1 MAYGRYF
8 EEFTVG
14 EVLRHW
20 PGRTINEAD
29 CTWFALL
36 TMNQHPVHSDAH
48 YAATHTQHGQRLVL
62 GPLVFSIGIGMTVA
76 DVSGK
81 AIANLEIEKI
91 THEAPTFIGDTL
103 YSEST
108 VLETRESKQGDRGTV
123 TVQTRVSNQRG
134 ERVMTFKRTA
144 LLPKKNH
151 GDPGRGRLPRMTR
164 APLDG
169 LRVLAVSQFGAGPF
183 GTQLLADLGAE
194 VIKIEDP
201 RVGGDVARE
210 VGPYAGEDDSLYFQ
224 AFNRGKKSITLD
236 LEHPEGRAVLRDLAR
251 VSHAVY
257 NNLRGDLPERL
268 GVTYAAL
275 RDVNPALVCCSL
287 SGFGRTG
294 PRAAEP
300 AFDYLIQGYA
310 GWMSVS
316 GEPDGPPGKCGV
328 SVVDFAGGY
337 ASMAALLAGLWDA
350 QRTGVGRDIELSLL
364 DTAVSMLSY
373 YAIWALNRDWQPA
386 RVEDSGHQSIVP
398 AQNFPTRD
406 GFIVIFCNKEKFWT
420 SLVQAMDL
428 PEVARDPRFA
438 TFADRLAHK
447 SVLVPILKAR
457 FAERTT
463 SEWLSRLR
471 GKVPCAPVNTIAEA
485 LADEQVAA
493 RDMIVEVKH
502 PRFGV
507 LREVGSP
514 VKTEGAA
521 PNLSPAPALGQHT
534 DEILRTLLQYDPA
547 RIAALRASGALGEP
561 ND

>member
-1 MAYGRYF
+1 
-8 EEFTVG
+8 
-14 EVLRHW
+14 
-20 PGRTINEAD
+20 
-29 CTWFALL
+29 
-36 TMNQHPVHSDAH
+36 
-48 YAATHTQHGQRLVL
+48 
-62 GPLVFSIGIGMTVA
+62 
-76 DVSGK
+76 
-81 AIANLEIEKI
+81 
-91 THEAPTFIGDTL
+91 
-103 YSEST
+103 
-108 VLETRESKQGDRGTV
+108 
-123 TVQTRVSNQRG
+123 
-134 ERVMTFKRTA
+134 
-144 LLPKKNH
+144 
-151 GDPGRGRLPRMTR
+151 MTR

-257 NNLRGDLPERL
+257 NNLRGDLPEQL

-275 RDVNPALVCCSL
+275 KDVNPALVCCSL

-310 GWMSVS
+310 GWMSVT
-316 GEPDGPPGKCGV
+316 GEPDGPPVKAGV
-328 SVVDFAGGY
+328 SVVDFAAGY

-350 QRTGVGRDIELSLL
+350 SRTGVGRDLELSLL

-386 RVEDSGHQSIVP
+386 RVEDSGHQSLVP
-398 AQNFPTRD
+398 AQNFPTKD
-406 GFIVIFCNKEKFWT
+406 GVIVIFCNKEKFWA
-420 SLVQAMDL
+420 SLVEAMEL
-428 PEVARDPRFA
+428 PAVGRDPRFA
-438 TFADRLAHK
+438 TFADRLLHK

-463 SEWLSRLR
+463 SDWLSRLR
-471 GKVPCAPVNTIAEA
+471 GRVPCAPVNTLAQA
-485 LADEQVAA
+485 LADEQIAA
-493 RDMIVEVKH
+493 RDMIIEVKH

-507 LREVGSP
+507 LREVGTP

-547 RIAALRASGALGEP
+547 RIAALRASGALGRHPE
-561 ND
+561 

>member
-1 MAYGRYF
+1 
-8 EEFTVG
+8 
-14 EVLRHW
+14 
-20 PGRTINEAD
+20 
-29 CTWFALL
+29 
-36 TMNQHPVHSDAH
+36 
-48 YAATHTQHGQRLVL
+48 
-62 GPLVFSIGIGMTVA
+62 
-76 DVSGK
+76 
-81 AIANLEIEKI
+81 
-91 THEAPTFIGDTL
+91 
-103 YSEST
+103 
-108 VLETRESKQGDRGTV
+108 
-123 TVQTRVSNQRG
+123 
-134 ERVMTFKRTA
+134 
-144 LLPKKNH
+144 
-151 GDPGRGRLPRMTR
+151 MTR
-164 APLDG
+164 APLHG
-169 LRVLAVSQFGAGPF
+169 LRVLTVSQFGAGPF

-194 VIKIEDP
+194 IIKIEDP
-201 RVGGDVARE
+201 GVGGDVARQ

-224 AFNRGKKSITLD
+224 SFNRGKKSITLD

-350 QRTGVGRDIELSLL
+350 QRTGVGRDIEMSLL

-373 YAIWALNRDWQPA
+373 YAIWTLNRDWQPA

-406 GFIVIFCNKEKFWT
+406 GWIVVFCNKEKFWT
-420 SLVQAMDL
+420 SLVQAMEL
-428 PEVARDPRFA
+428 PAVARDPRFA

-447 SVLVPILKAR
+447 AVLVPILKAR
-457 FAERTT
+457 FAELTT
-463 SEWLSRLR
+463 SEWLARLR
-471 GKVPCAPVNTIAEA
+471 GRVPCAPVNTVAQA

-507 LREVGSP
+507 LREVGTP

-521 PNLSPAPALGQHT
+521 PNLTPAPALGQHT
-534 DEILRTLLQYDPA
+534 DEILRTLLEYDPA
-547 RIAALRASGALGEP
+547 RIAALRASGALG
-561 ND
+561 

>member
-1 MAYGRYF
+1 M
-8 EEFTVG
+8 
-14 EVLRHW
+14 
-20 PGRTINEAD
+20 
-29 CTWFALL
+29 
-36 TMNQHPVHSDAH
+36 S
-48 YAATHTQHGQRLVL
+48 
-62 GPLVFSIGIGMTVA
+62 
-76 DVSGK
+76 
-81 AIANLEIEKI
+81 
-91 THEAPTFIGDTL
+91 
-103 YSEST
+103 
-108 VLETRESKQGDRGTV
+108 
-123 TVQTRVSNQRG
+123 
-134 ERVMTFKRTA
+134 
-144 LLPKKNH
+144 
-151 GDPGRGRLPRMTR
+151 R

-183 GTQLLADLGAE
+183 GTQLLVDLGAE
-194 VIKIEDP
+194 IIKIEDP

-224 AFNRGKKSITLD
+224 SFNRGKKSITLD

-561 ND
+561 NAKRDT